1 MSAPVLPHGFDITDP
16 DLIEQRV
23 PLAEFAELRRTAPVW
38 WNACKPGFGFDDG
51 GFWVVSRHADV
62 REVSIKP
69 EIFST
74 WANGSVIRFMEGIS
88 REEIDLQR
96 AMLINHDP
104 PDHTKLRRILSR
116 GFTPRAIRMI
126 EEALADRAARIVRE
140 ALETGGGDFVSQV
153 ACELPLQAIAE
164 LIGAPQEDRGRIFSW
179 SNQMLAYDDPE
190 LSVDPAAAAAEII
203 AYAAEL
209 GQARLEA
216 PRDDIVTKLV
226 TADVDGRGLTTDEFA
241 FFVIL
246 LAVAGN
252 ETTRNAITHGMMAF
266 FQFPEQWERYR
277 TERPPTA
284 VEEIVRWA
292 TPVMTFQRT
301 ALEDTMLGG
310 VEIRAGQR
318 VALCYSSANFD
329 SEVFDHP
336 ERFDIGRDPNPHVG
350 FGGGGPHYCLGANLA
365 KVEINLI
372 FNAIADQ
379 MPDIAPVGPA
389 RRLRSGWINGIKE
402 LPVRYRP

>member
-1 MSAPVLPHGFDITDP
+1 MGTPALPDGFDITDP

-23 PLAEFAELRRTAPVW
+23 PLEEFAELRRTAPVW
-38 WNACKPGFGFDDG
+38 WNAQKPDYGFDDG
-51 GFWVVSRHADV
+51 GFWVLSRHADV
-62 REVSIKP
+62 KEVSIKP

-74 WANGSVIRFMEGIS
+74 WANGSIIRFMAGMT
-88 REEIDLQR
+88 REEVDAQR
-96 AMLINHDP
+96 ALLINHDP

-126 EEALADRAARIVRE
+126 EEALSERAQRIVQE
-140 ALETGGGDFVSQV
+140 AVETGSGDFVTQV

-164 LIGAPQEDRGRIFSW
+164 LIGVPQEDRAKIFSW

-190 LSVDPAAAAAEII
+190 LSVDPMTAAAEII
-203 AYAAEL
+203 GYATEL
-209 GQARLEA
+209 REARIEA

-226 TADVDGRGLTTDEFA
+226 SADLDGRGLTPDEFS

-266 FQFPEQWERYR
+266 FDHPEQWEIYR
-277 TERPPTA
+277 ATRPASA
-284 VEEIVRWA
+284 VDEIVRWA

-301 ALEDTMLGG
+301 ALEDTRVGG
-310 VEIRAGQR
+310 VDIAKGQR
-318 VALCYSSANFD
+318 LALCYSSANFD
-329 SEVFDHP
+329 PEAFDHP
-336 ERFDIGRDPNPHVG
+336 ERFDVTRDPNPHVG

-365 KVEINLI
+365 KVEINLM
-372 FNAIADQ
+372 FNAIADH
-379 MPDIAPVGPA
+379 MPEIAPAGPG
-389 RRLRSGWINGIKE
+389 RRLRSAWINGIKE